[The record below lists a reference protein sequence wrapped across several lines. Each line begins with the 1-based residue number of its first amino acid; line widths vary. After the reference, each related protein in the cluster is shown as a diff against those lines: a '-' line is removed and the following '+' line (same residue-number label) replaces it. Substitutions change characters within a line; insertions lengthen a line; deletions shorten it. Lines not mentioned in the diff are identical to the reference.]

1 MTTDIDSLAALLAA
15 DIKPGRLLDMSRRLI
30 ATPSVNPFS
39 DPAGPGSREAEV
51 AVLYASDLQ
60 AAGMS
65 VERVEVAEG
74 RPNLIGR
81 LGNAAGPS
89 LMLAGHLDTVGVNGY
104 SNPFEP
110 RVEGGRLYG
119 RGSCDMKAA
128 LACFAEVSRI
138 LNESGIELGGQLLI
152 GAIADEED
160 RMTGSMHFG
169 QHGPKVDNC
178 IVGEPSDL
186 AICPAHKGQL
196 GTIIT
201 TSGRA
206 VHSSVP
212 EEGINAI
219 EKMGKV
225 IAAFDGYHR
234 ELRAADPHPMCG
246 TGSFNLGVI
255 NGGDIASTVADRC
268 SLEVDRRLLPG
279 ETFDDVVEQYRSR
292 LEPLTESD
300 PEFEYEIAGFT
311 MTSEALDTPLDH
323 PVVAATVAASTWASG
338 SAAPLAAFTGC
349 TDAPNLGAPAVIC
362 GPGSLSQAHS
372 LNEWVEI
379 DQLTKATKIYLHAA
393 LAILA

>member
-1 MTTDIDSLAALLAA
+1 MTNVASLATQLAA
-15 DIKPGRLLDMSRRLI
+15 NIDADRVLELSRQLI

-39 DPAGPGSREAEV
+39 DPAGPGAREAEV
-51 AVLYASDLQ
+51 ADLYARELESS
-60 AAGMS
+60 GMT
-65 VERVEVAEG
+65 VERVVVVEG

-81 LGNAAGPS
+81 MGDPSGPS

-104 SNPFEP
+104 DHPFDP
-110 RVEGGRLYG
+110 RVDGGRLYG

-128 LACFAEVSRI
+128 LACFAEVARI
-138 LNESGIELGGQLLI
+138 LNEAGVELSGELLI

-160 RMTGSMHFG
+160 RMLGSMHFG
-169 QHGPKVDNC
+169 EHGPKVDHC
-178 IVGEPSDL
+178 IVGEPTDL

-212 EEGINAI
+212 EEGVNAI

-225 IAAFDGYHR
+225 IAAFDGYNA
-234 ELRAADPHPMCG
+234 ELRAAEPHPMCG

-255 NGGDIASTVADRC
+255 TGGEIVSTVADHC

-279 ETFDDVVEQYRSR
+279 ETFDDVVAQYRGR
-292 LEPLTESD
+292 LDPIATND
-300 PEFEYEIAGFT
+300 PEFAYEIAGFS

-323 PVVAATVAASTWASG
+323 PVVTA
-338 SAAPLAAFTGC
+338 SAAAYEWATSGPANITAFTGC
-349 TDAPNLGAPAVIC
+349 TDAPNLGAPAVIL

-379 DQLTKATKIYLHAA
+379 DQLTTAAKIYLHAA
-393 LAILA
+393 LALLT

>member
-1 MTTDIDSLAALLAA
+1 V
-15 DIKPGRLLDMSRRLI
+15 LDLSRMLI
-30 ATPSVNPFS
+30 ATPSVNPFN
-39 DPAGPGSREAEV
+39 DPTRPGVREAEV
-51 AVLYASDLQ
+51 ADLYAQELRSS
-60 AAGMS
+60 GMT
-65 VERVEVAEG
+65 VERVDVVEG

-81 LGNAAGPS
+81 TGDPSGPS

-104 SNPFEP
+104 DDPFDP
-110 RVEGGRLYG
+110 RVENGRLYG

-128 LACFAEVSRI
+128 LACFVEVARI
-138 LNESGIELGGQLLI
+138 LDESGIELRGQLLI

-160 RMTGSMHFG
+160 RMLGSMHFR
-169 QHGPKVDNC
+169 QHGPRVDHC
-178 IVGEPSDL
+178 IVGEPTDL

-219 EKMGKV
+219 AKMGKV
-225 IAAFDGYHR
+225 IAAFDGYNE
-234 ELRAADPHPMCG
+234 ELRAAAPHPMCG

-255 NGGDIASTVADRC
+255 TGGEIVSTVADHC

-279 ETFDDVVEQYRSR
+279 ETFDDVVAQYRSR
-292 LEPLTESD
+292 LDPIAHDD
-300 PEFEYEIAGFT
+300 PEFRYDIAGFS

-323 PVVAATVAASTWASG
+323 PVVAASAAAYEWASG
-338 SAAPLAAFTGC
+338 RAANIRAFTGC
-349 TDAPNLGAPAVIC
+349 TDAPNLGAPAVIL

-379 DQLTKATKIYLHAA
+379 DQLSTATKIYLHAA
-393 LAILA
+393 LALLT